1 MKVRKLIVEDVR
13 CFSGRQEFNIR
24 PLTFL
29 TGENSTGKTTVLGS
43 LQTLHDFF
51 RGAPSGLNFN
61 SDPYQMGAFTNIVRR
76 SKPRIHQFKI
86 GFEAYFTETNNSV
99 EYTLTLSEREGGAEP
114 CITKQE
120 VFTPVGELEFSGLS
134 NEEYI
139 SQTRSE
145 WDSPLTSRKRI
156 KERNSGSG
164 EYDRFCLNVSD
175 SWLQSALLALLTR
188 FKTGVDIKRIVSEKE
203 PIEST
208 RLHDEVAFEKFTE
221 QFTDLVGFGTYEKPR
236 RIRIEPPWIYSFA
249 PLRSKPQRT
258 YNPLREDLF
267 PDGSDVPMIMMNLAR
282 VREESWESLRS
293 SLKEFGKSSGLFTD
307 VDVRKLG
314 ASSGDP
320 FQLQVKVRGPK
331 VNVIDVGYGV
341 NQILPI
347 LVHILTDQD
356 NTVFLMQQPEVH
368 LHPKAQAELS
378 SLIISLI
385 KQNGNEFILE
395 THSDQMINRARIEIM
410 NGTIS
415 PEDVSLVYLEPVGNS
430 VKVHNI
436 KFDIQAN
443 LIGAPQGYR
452 DFFIDESDK
461 LLGFS
466 K

>member
-13 CFSGRQEFNIR
+13 CFAGRQEFNIR

-61 SDPYQMGAFTNIVRR
+61 SDPYQMGTFTNIVRR
-76 SKPRIHQFKI
+76 SKPRIHRFKI
-86 GFEAYFTETNNSV
+86 GFEAYFTETSNAV
-99 EYTLTLSEREGGAEP
+99 EYTLTLSEREDGVEP
-114 CITKQE
+114 CIVKQE
-120 VFTPVGELEFSGLS
+120 VFTPVGEIEFSGIN
-134 NEEYI
+134 NEEFI

-145 WDSPLTSRKRI
+145 WDSPLTSRMRI
-156 KERNSGSG
+156 KEGNSEFG
-164 EYDRFCLNVSD
+164 EYDRFYLNVSD
-175 SWLQSALLALLTR
+175 NWLQSALLSLLTR
-188 FKTGVDIKRIVSEKE
+188 FKTGVDINRILSEKE
-203 PIEST
+203 PIESS
-208 RLHDEVAFEKFTE
+208 RLQDEVAFEKFTE
-221 QFTDLVGFGTYEKPR
+221 QFTDLVGFGTYEKPK

-282 VREESWESLRS
+282 VREDLWESLRS
-293 SLKEFGKSSGLFTD
+293 RLKEFGKSSGLFTD

-331 VNVIDVGYGV
+331 VNIIDVGYGV

-378 SLIISLI
+378 SLIVNLI
-385 KQNGNEFILE
+385 EQNGNEFILE
-395 THSDQMINRARIEIM
+395 THSDHMINRARIEIM
-410 NGTIS
+410 NGSIA
-415 PEDVSLVYLEPVGNS
+415 PEDVSLIYLEPKGNR

-436 KFDIQAN
+436 QFDKQAN
-443 LIGAPQGYR
+443 LVGAPQGYR
-452 DFFIDESDK
+452 DFFIDESNK
-461 LLGFS
+461 LLGLTN
-466 K
+466 